1 MTAGW
6 SAAVSRAARIT
17 LVSTAV
23 PVVAYLVEVLAGD
36 EPFHPTVLAGD
47 AGHRVAAADDRVG

>member
-1 MTAGW
+1 M
-6 SAAVSRAARIT
+6 SRAARIT